1 MFDQKFRTFEAWKLP
16 QQANLIAQPTT
27 AAVMLEE
34 LVFAEYNT
42 DNAYYENSFPSLQ
55 LRFGT
60 LMFNISLY
68 FII

>member
-1 MFDQKFRTFEAWKLP
+1 
-16 QQANLIAQPTT
+16 
-27 AAVMLEE
+27 MLEE

-42 DNAYYENSFPSLQ
+42 DNAYYENSFQSLQ